1 MYFKIICAS
10 VALLSIISIADAND
24 IRLGYATPRAKKIFS
39 EIKEADPA
47 LWKRTDDVIINT
59 PNNDLIEAVYVTDLR
74 EDKDGEAYI
83 ESGGVGMKSV
93 TIALKSPTI
102 LRGYKFEIEVY
113 AVDPSSQYQTKGVYS
128 QDLYSDSQYPR
139 KW

>member
-1 MYFKIICAS
+1 MSFKIICA
-10 VALLSIISIADAND
+10 VITLSILTVGEAND
-24 IRLGYATPRAKKIFS
+24 IRLGYATPRAKKIYS

-47 LWKRTDDVIINT
+47 LWKRTDDIIVNA
-59 PNNDLIEAVYVTDLR
+59 PNNELIEAVYVTDLR

-83 ESGGVGMKSV
+83 ESGGIGMKSV

-113 AVDPSSQYQTKGVYS
+113 ATDPNSHLTNGIYS
-128 QDLYSDSQYPR
+128 QNIYSDTQYPR